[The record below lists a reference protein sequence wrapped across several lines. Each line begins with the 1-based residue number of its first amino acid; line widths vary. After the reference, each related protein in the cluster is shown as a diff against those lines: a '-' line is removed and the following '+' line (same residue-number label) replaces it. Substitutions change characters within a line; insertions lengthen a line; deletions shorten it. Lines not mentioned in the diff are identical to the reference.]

1 MSGLEGRARWVATE
15 QVQARPI
22 VVPIFED
29 VDPRR
34 AVEVAAEEAAASG
47 QEVLLVAVV
56 RRPRS
61 LPKGFNEYARTEWK
75 GESPWWLYVR
85 LLGEQALKPHLEY
98 LRSRGIGCDYLIET
112 TESAKY
118 AFLDLP
124 VGPSKV
130 VVTFPSKRAN
140 KEFRRL
146 MEVLEGLRVPILI
159 TP

>member
-1 MSGLEGRARWVATE
+1 MSGLEGRAKWVGTE

-22 VVPIFED
+22 VVPIFEG

-56 RRPRS
+56 RRPKS
-61 LPKGFNEYARTEWK
+61 LPRGFNEYARAEWK

-85 LLGEQALKPHLEY
+85 LLGEQTLRPHLDY
-98 LRSRGIGCDYLIET
+98 LRSKGIRCDYLVET
-112 TESAKY
+112 TESVKY
-118 AFLDLP
+118 AIADLP

-130 VVTFPSKRAN
+130 VVALPSRRADR
-140 KEFRRL
+140 EFRRL
-146 MEVLEGLRVPILI
+146 VEVLESLRVPILI